1 MPLFAQYYFSSLLLA
16 SVYMLLD
23 WLQPLAIRNK
33 IFTEVDELM
42 VWIFIDIGFS
52 FLLELQLALF
62 FFSLTFL
69 VCLLSLLFALFI
81 LFFLF

>member
-1 MPLFAQYYFSSLLLA
+1 LPLFAQYYFSSLLLA

-23 WLQPLAIRNK
+23 WLQPLTIRNK

>member
-1 MPLFAQYYFSSLLLA
+1 LPLFAQYYFSSLLLA

>member
-1 MPLFAQYYFSSLLLA
+1 
-16 SVYMLLD
+16 MLLD

>member
-1 MPLFAQYYFSSLLLA
+1 
-16 SVYMLLD
+16 MLLD

-69 VCLLSLLFALFI
+69 VCLLSLLFALLI